1 MNTVQLLGNIAR
13 DPELKYAAGSGT
25 AVSRFT
31 VAVKRQFKKDESDF
45 INCIAFGKTAET
57 IAQYFV
63 KGNKI
68 AIIGHIQTGSYE
80 KDGKT
85 VYTTDIIVDAF
96 DFVNSKGSSN
106 NSNEDYTFVPNTDN
120 DLPF

>member
-1 MNTVQLLGNIAR
+1 MNTVQLLGNIVR

-68 AIIGHIQTGSYE
+68 AIIGHIQTGSYD
-80 KDGKT
+80 KDGKK

-96 DFVNSKGSSN
+96 DFVSSKGSSN

>member
-1 MNTVQLLGNIAR
+1 MNTVQLLGNIVR

-68 AIIGHIQTGSYE
+68 AIIGHIQTGSFE
-80 KDGKT
+80 KDGKK

-96 DFVNSKGSSN
+96 DFVESKGSSN
-106 NSNEDYTFVPNTDN
+106 NSNDDYTFVPED
-120 DLPF
+120 DGELPF

>member
-1 MNTVQLLGNIAR
+1 MNTVQLLGNIVR
-13 DPELKYAAGSGT
+13 DPDLKYAAGSGT

-45 INCIAFGKTAET
+45 INCVSFGKQAEV
-57 IAQYFV
+57 IAQYFQ
-63 KGNKI
+63 KGDKI
-68 AIIGHIQTGSYE
+68 AVVGHILTGSYE
-80 KDGKT
+80 KDGKK
-85 VYTTDIIVDAF
+85 VYITDIIVDAF

>member
-68 AIIGHIQTGSYE
+68 AIIGHIQTGSYD
-80 KDGKT
+80 KDGKK

>member
-80 KDGKT
+80 KDGKK

-96 DFVNSKGSSN
+96 DFVNSKGSSD

>member
-1 MNTVQLLGNIAR
+1 MNTVQLLGNIVR

-80 KDGKT
+80 KDGKK

-120 DLPF
+120 ELPF

>member
-68 AIIGHIQTGSYE
+68 AIIGHIQTGSYD
-80 KDGKT
+80 KDGKK
-85 VYTTDIIVDAF
+85 VYTTDVIVDAF

>member
-1 MNTVQLLGNIAR
+1 MNTVQLLGNIVR

-80 KDGKT
+80 KDGKK

>member
-1 MNTVQLLGNIAR
+1 MNTVQLLGNIVR

-68 AIIGHIQTGSYE
+68 AIIGHIQTGSYDN
-80 KDGKT
+80 DGKK

-120 DLPF
+120 ELPF